1 MILLYLPF
9 LPLFFILPLLNST
22 PLFPFPPHRIL
33 PLCPALL
40 NNSPLH
46 PFLRLK
52 PPFGTGGDPKNTHLT
67 FPFYY
72 GCFVLPLLLLCRFP
86 LPLGNGYFPIS
97 LLTKLPLSQSCMT
110 DFSLFPSIFSPNFV
124 INIKLSTPK
133 THARLVSS
141 QFSSPPSL
149 TWQKCRFAAPKIAKH
164 SGVIRS
170 ASGDICSTTAQL
182 DTALRATRSFWS
194 DFPPPFSPHWTSLLH
209 QYAHASPSFPPCS
222 APSTSDFF
230 HATITSPD
238 SAPGADGLPY
248 AAWRVCP
255 TTSSICLNQHFQD
268 IIFRKVRP
276 PQQSLVFIPKADQG
290 EYLIPVI
297 VSSTV
302 LLIPSSAKPL

>member
-67 FPFYY
+67 FPLHLNISISYY

-110 DFSLFPSIFSPNFV
+110 DSSLFPSIFSPNFV

-133 THARLVSS
+133 THARLVSLN
-141 QFSSPPSL
+141 SL
-149 TWQKCRFAAPKIAKH
+149 P
-164 SGVIRS
+164 
-170 ASGDICSTTAQL
+170 
-182 DTALRATRSFWS
+182 
-194 DFPPPFSPHWTSLLH
+194 
-209 QYAHASPSFPPCS
+209 
-222 APSTSDFF
+222 
-230 HATITSPD
+230 
-238 SAPGADGLPY
+238 
-248 AAWRVCP
+248 
-255 TTSSICLNQHFQD
+255 LNQFREGCRGNFHRSRGSFVSGGVCHGSVRSVRGSIFFVCRND
-268 IIFRKVRP
+268 GDGRVEKIIIERFC
-276 PQQSLVFIPKADQG
+276 LLG
-290 EYLIPVI
+290 EKSIEGVDGGQ
-297 VSSTV
+297 
-302 LLIPSSAKPL
+302 